1 MKLHFFIIIFILL
14 VSVSC
19 GTERMSVL
27 DEQVP
32 AASASPAVH
41 AADSPAVHAAAAIPA
56 IPVITVQPKNAE
68 YLVKDSTNPLS
79 VTAVA
84 DDGGALL
91 YQWFMSTGYSF
102 TDNDLAVEFE
112 KIISGN
118 EKDIFYFSSVSGADD
133 SSYAPD
139 AANPGRY
146 HYFCAV
152 TNTQAENGYT
162 AVAISNPA
170 VVSILEAQTITFGL
184 KSAPADLTVSL
195 NGVIQR
201 PVSSAG
207 EIRNYRINGA
217 GTLSFS
223 AQTYRSLEYLCGEL
237 PVRNGLLEIKLENE
251 NGLYNLLGEY
261 STGIQPKSA
270 YFSPDGVR
278 LFVPLLDQ
286 HGVDVFRFDD
296 ETLVFENRL
305 TVPGSSAKGFVEALT
320 DERRRELWVS
330 NMEEGRVHIFD
341 LDTLEYKMSLGT
353 GGSYPKVIAQ
363 NPDGSLTVVSNW
375 VSQSIS
381 IFDSDSKE
389 LLRRIPT
396 GGTPRGMAFSPDGRF
411 LYTAI
416 YDEPVIAVI
425 DMTQNRVSARY
436 RLYQGEG
443 AMRHVIYRDGKLY
456 ASDMYRGTVN
466 ILNAST
472 GALLASRRIG
482 PNINTIA
489 ISPDGSRIIA
499 SSRGRNNSV
508 DYTRPGPDLGA
519 VYILKTEDLS
529 LEERIWGR
537 NQPTGLAVSPDGRYL
552 VFTDFLD
559 ANLELYEDIS
569 KR

>member
-1 MKLHFFIIIFILL
+1 MKLRFFIITFIVLISL
-14 VSVSC
+14 SC
-19 GTERMSVL
+19 QTDIMSRSEER
-27 DEQVP
+27 VP
-32 AASASPAVH
+32 AGAAVRPAV
-41 AADSPAVHAAAAIPA
+41 
-56 IPVITVQPKNAE
+56 PVITVQPKNAE
-68 YLVKDSTNPLS
+68 YLVKVLTEPLS
-79 VTAVA
+79 VTAIA
-84 DDGGALL
+84 DDGGLL
-91 YQWFMSTGYSF
+91 SYQWYKSTGSSF
-102 TDNDLAVEFE
+102 TDEELAVEFE
-112 KIISGN
+112 KITSGN
-118 EKDIFYFSSVSGADD
+118 IKDIFYFSSVSGADE
-133 SSYAPD
+133 SNYTPD
-139 AANPGRY
+139 AEYPGRFN
-146 HYFCAV
+146 YFCAV
-152 TNTQAENGYT
+152 TNTQAGGRY
-162 AVAISNPA
+162 ASVAISNPA
-170 VVSILEAQTITFGL
+170 VVTVVEARTITFGL

-201 PVSSAG
+201 PISSAA
-207 EIRNYRINGA
+207 EVRNYRINGA

-223 AQTYRSLEYLCGEL
+223 AETYRSIEYLCGEL

-251 NGLYNLLGEY
+251 NGLYNLIGEY
-261 STGIQPKSA
+261 STGTQPKSA

-296 ETLVFENRL
+296 ETLVFEKRL
-305 TVPGSSAKGFVEALT
+305 TIPESSAKGFVEALT

-330 NMEEGRVHIFD
+330 NMEESKVHIFD

-353 GGSYPKVIAQ
+353 GGSYPKVITQ
-363 NPDGSLTVVSNW
+363 NPGGSLTVVSNW
-375 VSQSIS
+375 VSQNIS
-381 IFDSDSKE
+381 VFDSDSKE

-425 DMTQNRVSARY
+425 DMTQNRVISRY

-472 GALLASRRIG
+472 GALLVSRRIG
-482 PNINTIA
+482 PNINTIV

-519 VYILKTEDLS
+519 VYILRAEDLS

-537 NQPTGLAVSPDGRYL
+537 NQPTGLAVSPNGRYL